1 MVVCTDAGLASYD
14 NRAFNDRQG
23 RAFIVTQSI
32 KKLPKHLKEW
42 ALSDVGWKKL
52 STDKEGF
59 KPSMIDDIE
68 DGTILY
74 KSRYMKEDV
83 TIKDNYG
90 RSIKIEQ
97 GWRLIVTFSKD
108 YATYE
113 KKIRNEQIE
122 RAKKLIAIPPNLTK
136 LILMIVADLLK
147 VLLLTKTERY

>member
-1 MVVCTDAGLASYD
+1 
-14 NRAFNDRQG
+14 
-23 RAFIVTQSI
+23 
-32 KKLPKHLKEW
+32 
-42 ALSDVGWKKL
+42 
-52 STDKEGF
+52 
-59 KPSMIDDIE
+59 MIDDIE